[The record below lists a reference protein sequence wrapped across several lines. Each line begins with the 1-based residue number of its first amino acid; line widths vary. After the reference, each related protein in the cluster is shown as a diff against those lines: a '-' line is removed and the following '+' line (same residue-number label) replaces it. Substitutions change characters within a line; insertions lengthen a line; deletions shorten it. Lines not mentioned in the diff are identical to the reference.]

1 MRPLSFGWTGRFLAS
16 VSGSSA
22 ASSQYKIWST
32 WPSIVP
38 SSVQLASNR
47 QRAYKSP
54 LGEPTTKLWNT
65 GATAFPSA
73 LPPAS
78 SGKDNIASMDSSRLE
93 RLSTGCP
100 GRTWK
105 SERLIVLELCVGPK
119 RRLNAERSAVLPEPL
134 APIKAVMS
142 WSRSTVTGQSP
153 KHRKLR
159 SVIDLIFKL
168 YLRRTF
174 GSAEVCKG
182 IRAVGA
188 RTLVGLEH
196 TSWRGASG
204 CRAE

>member
-1 MRPLSFGWTGRFLAS
+1 MRPLSFGWTGLFFAS
-16 VSGSSA
+16 VSDSSA
-22 ASSQYKIWST
+22 VNIQYKFWST

-54 LGEPTTKLWNT
+54 PGEPTTKLSNT

-78 SGKDNIASMDSSRLE
+78 SGKDNIASMDSSRSE
-93 RLSTGCP
+93 RSSTGFP
-100 GRTWK
+100 GGTWK

-142 WSRSTVTGQSP
+142 WANSTVTGQSP

-159 SVIDLIFKL
+159 SVIDLIFNFC
-168 YLRRTF
+168 LRRAF
-174 GSAEVCKG
+174 GPSEAVQGHSAF
-182 IRAVGA
+182 GA
-188 RTLVGLEH
+188 RTLGALEH
-196 TSWRGASG
+196 TP
-204 CRAE
+204 